1 MLGKPWWLLAVFG
14 NQCPGML
21 STRAV
26 AVISTPC
33 PKPFW
38 FKSYPF
44 SCIFKVNSVANRV
57 LPCQPGF
64 ARFEHFFVTL
74 LCQTALLKFAMSKRK
89 HAEAIGKEEEENPEG
104 EWKHTDEV
112 VNQCRAVWTEH
123 MSKKDSFVYSEKME
137 DGAQTEKLKKNDQ
150 NLVEQSI

>member
-1 MLGKPWWLLAVFG
+1 MPWDAQYGSGCG
-14 NQCPGML
+14 NFD
-21 STRAV
+21 
-26 AVISTPC
+26 PC

-44 SCIFKVNSVANRV
+44 SCICKVNSVANRV

-104 EWKHTDEV
+104 EWKHKDEV
-112 VNQCRAVWTEH
+112 VIQCRAVWTEH
-123 MSKKDSFVYSEKME
+123 MSKKDSF
-137 DGAQTEKLKKNDQ
+137 D
-150 NLVEQSI
+150 